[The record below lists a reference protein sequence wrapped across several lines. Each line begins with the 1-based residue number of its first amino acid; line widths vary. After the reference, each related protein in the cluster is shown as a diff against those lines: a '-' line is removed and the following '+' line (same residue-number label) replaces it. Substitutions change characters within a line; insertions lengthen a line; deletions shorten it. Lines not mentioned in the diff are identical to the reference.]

1 MTGATR
7 RRRVQQAICACC
19 MVLGA
24 VRALPAEPSSPDA
37 AAPPPSEDATS
48 VDVSRS
54 AAVAQ
59 AQPSTVSTALVPLG
73 SYAPETS
80 VALGLM
86 FVLFTDV
93 KNPGERPSSLETL
106 GIATARRQFLFELQP
121 DRYWDDQRFH
131 LWNKLEYRY
140 YPDRFFGIGNDVPN
154 RPLSYTRQMLR
165 GRLLFERRLLGSLW
179 LGGYS
184 EAMYMEPVYGA
195 AAPGFADVSG
205 RDGGLAVGVGPQI
218 AWDSRDSALAASQGT
233 LLSLQATSYLRQLG
247 GDYAF
252 WRLVADTREVLGLG
266 SGHVLALRGLL
277 VRNSAR
283 VPYYMMAQL
292 GGPDLLR
299 GYYQGRFQDRAL
311 SALEFEYRTPFVWR
325 LGAAVF
331 GGVGQVGRDLT
342 DLKLDGWH
350 PSMGAGL
357 RLNVARAEKLNLRVD
372 AGVGSDGPA
381 LYVGVGEAF

>member
-1 MTGATR
+1 MERAL
-7 RRRVQQAICACC
+7 CACSLL
-19 MVLGA
+19 LGVA
-24 VRALPAEPSSPDA
+24 RTLFAEPSSQ
-37 AAPPPSEDATS
+37 AAPAAPPSEDATTA
-48 VDVSRS
+48 DVAPSL
-54 AAVAQ
+54 ALADA
-59 AQPSTVSTALVPLG
+59 AQPSSVSTALVPLG
-73 SYAPETS
+73 SYSPETS

-86 FVLFTDV
+86 FVMFTDV

-106 GIATARRQFLFELQP
+106 GIATARRQLLFELQP
-121 DRYWDDQRFH
+121 DKYWDEQRFH
-131 LWNKLEYRY
+131 LWNKFEYRY
-140 YPDRFFGIGNDVPN
+140 YPDRYFGVGNDLPN
-154 RPLSYTRQMLR
+154 RPVSYTKQMLR

-184 EAMYMEPVYGA
+184 EAMYIDPVYGA
-195 AAPGFADVSG
+195 AGPRFDDVPG
-205 RDGGLAVGVGPQI
+205 RDGGLAVGVGPQL
-218 AWDSRDSALAASQGT
+218 AWDSRDSALAASEGT
-233 LLSLQATSYLRQLG
+233 LLSLQAITYLHQLG

-252 WRLVADTREVLGLG
+252 WRLVADARQVLGLG
-266 SGHVLALRGLL
+266 GGHVLALRALL
-277 VRNSAR
+277 VRNSTH

-325 LGAAVF
+325 IGAAVF
-331 GGVGQVGRDLT
+331 GGVGQVSEDITGLRLH
-342 DLKLDGWH
+342 GWH

-357 RLNVARAEKLNLRVD
+357 RLNIARAEKLNLRFD

>member
-7 RRRVQQAICACC
+7 RQRVQRALCACSL
-19 MVLGA
+19 VLGA
-24 VRALPAEPSSPDA
+24 ARALPAEPASPDA
-37 AAPPPSEDATS
+37 VAPPPSEDATS

-54 AAVAQ
+54 AAVAE

-121 DRYWDDQRFH
+121 DRYWDEQRFH

-154 RPLSYTRQMLR
+154 RPLPYTRQMLR

-195 AAPGFADVSG
+195 SAPGFAEVPG

-218 AWDSRDSALAASQGT
+218 AWDSRDSALAASEGT
-233 LLSLQATSYLRQLG
+233 LLSLQATSYLHQLG
-247 GDYAF
+247 GDHAF
-252 WRLVADTREVLGLG
+252 WRLLADAREVLGLG

-277 VRNSAR
+277 VRNSEQ

-325 LGAAVF
+325 FGAAVF
-331 GGVGQVGRDLT
+331 GGIGQVGNDLT
-342 DLKLDGWH
+342 SLRLEGWH

-357 RLNVARAEKLNLRVD
+357 RLNVARAEKLNLRAD

-381 LYVGVGEAF
+381 FYVGVGEAF

>member
-1 MTGATR
+1 ME
-7 RRRVQQAICACC
+7 RVLCACGL
-19 MVLGA
+19 VISVA
-24 VRALPAEPSSPDA
+24 RALFAEPSSQA
-37 AAPPPSEDATS
+37 ARAAPPSEAATTAGVVPST
-48 VDVSRS
+48 V
-54 AAVAQ
+54 VAEA
-59 AQPSTVSTALVPLG
+59 AQPVSVSTALVPLG

-86 FVLFTDV
+86 FVMFTDV

-121 DRYWDDQRFH
+121 DKYWDEQRFH

-140 YPDRFFGIGNDVPN
+140 YPDRYFGVGNDLPN
-154 RPLSYTRQMLR
+154 RPVSYTKQMLR

-184 EAMYMEPVYGA
+184 EAMYVDPVYGA
-195 AAPGFADVSG
+195 AAPRFEDVSG
-205 RDGGLAVGVGPQI
+205 RDGGLAVGVGPQL
-218 AWDSRDSALAASQGT
+218 AWDSRDSALAATEGT
-233 LLSLQATSYLRQLG
+233 LLSLQAIAYLHQLG

-252 WRLVADTREVLGLG
+252 WRLVADARQVLGLG
-266 SGHVLALRGLL
+266 GGHVLALRALL
-277 VRNSAR
+277 VRNSTQ

-325 LGAAVF
+325 IGAAVF
-331 GGVGQVGRDLT
+331 GGVGQVSEDITGLRLQ
-342 DLKLDGWH
+342 GWH

-357 RLNVARAEKLNLRVD
+357 RLNIARAEKLNLRFD
-372 AGVGSDGPA
+372 GGVGSDGPA

>member
-1 MTGATR
+1 MAAR
-7 RRRVQQAICACC
+7 RRQRVKRALCACSLL
-19 MVLGA
+19 LGA
-24 VRALPAEPSSPDA
+24 ERALWAQSSSQA
-37 AAPPPSEDATS
+37 ARAAPPSEDATTA
-48 VDVSRS
+48 DV
-54 AAVAQ
+54 APGTALAE
-59 AQPSTVSTALVPLG
+59 ATQPSSVSTALVPLA

-93 KNPGERPSSLETL
+93 KTAGERPSSLEML
-106 GIATARRQFLFELQP
+106 GMATARRQLLFELQP
-121 DRYWDDQRFH
+121 DKYWDEQRYH

-140 YPDRFFGIGNDVPN
+140 YPDRFFGVGNDVANHPA
-154 RPLSYTRQMLR
+154 PYTKQMLR
-165 GRLLFERRLLGSLW
+165 GRLLFERRVFGSLW
-179 LGGYS
+179 FGGYS
-184 EAMYMEPVYGA
+184 EATYLDPVYGA
-195 AAPGFADVSG
+195 AAPRFEDVPG
-205 RDGGLAVGVGPQI
+205 RDGGLALGVGPQL
-218 AWDSRDSALAASQGT
+218 AWDSRDSALAASEGT
-233 LLSLQATSYLRQLG
+233 LLSLQAIAYLHQLG

-252 WRLVADTREVLGLG
+252 WRLVADARQALALGG
-266 SGHVLALRGLL
+266 GHVLALRALL
-277 VRNSAR
+277 VRNSSQ

-311 SALEFEYRTPFVWR
+311 GALEFEYRTPFVWR
-325 LGAAVF
+325 LGAALF
-331 GGVGQVGRDLT
+331 GGVGRVSRDVT
-342 DLKLDGWH
+342 DLKLEGWH

>member
-1 MTGATR
+1 MAAR
-7 RRRVQQAICACC
+7 RRQLQ
-19 MVLGA
+19 
-24 VRALPAEPSSPDA
+24 RALSLCSLLLSVAHALFAEPSSQDA
-37 AAPPPSEDATS
+37 PAAPPSSAAATTA
-48 VDVSRS
+48 DVAPS
-54 AAVAQ
+54 AAVAAPAQ
-59 AQPSTVSTALVPLG
+59 ASSVSTALVPLG

-80 VALGLM
+80 LALGLM

-106 GIATARRQFLFELQP
+106 GIATARRQLLFELQP
-121 DRYWDDQRFH
+121 DKYWDEQRFH

-140 YPDRFFGIGNDVPN
+140 YPDRFFGVGNHVPDH
-154 RPLSYTRQMLR
+154 PVSYTKQMLR
-165 GRLLFERRLLGSLW
+165 GRLLFERRVLGSLW

-184 EAMYMEPVYGA
+184 EAIYIDPVYGA
-195 AAPGFADVSG
+195 AASQFEAVPG
-205 RDGGLAVGVGPQI
+205 RDGGLAVGVGPQL
-218 AWDSRDSALAASQGT
+218 AWDSRDSALAASEGT
-233 LLSLQATSYLRQLG
+233 LLSLQVTTFLHQLG

-252 WRLVADTREVLGLG
+252 WRLVADAREVLGLG
-266 SGHVLALRGLL
+266 GGHVLALRGLL
-277 VRNSAR
+277 VRNSTQ

-331 GGVGQVGRDLT
+331 GGVGRVSKDLT
-342 DLKLDGWH
+342 DLKLEGWH

-372 AGVGSDGPA
+372 AGIGSDGPA

>member
-1 MTGATR
+1 MVAR
-7 RRRVQQAICACC
+7 RNQRMQRA
-19 MVLGA
+19 LGA
-24 VRALPAEPSSPDA
+24 CGLLLS
-37 AAPPPSEDATS
+37 AAPPLFAEPPPQSTSAPAASEGATTVDIAPSTALAEA
-48 VDVSRS
+48 
-54 AAVAQ
+54 
-59 AQPSTVSTALVPLG
+59 AQPSVSTALVPLA
-73 SYAPETS
+73 SYAQETS

-121 DRYWDDQRFH
+121 DKYWDEQRFH

-140 YPDRFFGIGNDVPN
+140 YPDSFFGVGNDVPN
-154 RPLSYTRQMLR
+154 RPVSYTKQMLR

-184 EAMYMEPVYGA
+184 EAMYVDPVYGT
-195 AAPGFADVSG
+195 AAPRFEDTPG
-205 RDGGLAVGVGPQI
+205 RDGGLAVGVGPQL
-218 AWDSRDSALAASQGT
+218 AWDSRDSALAASEGT
-233 LLSLQATSYLRQLG
+233 LLSLQAITYLHQLG

-252 WRLVADTREVLGLG
+252 WRLVADARQAIGLG
-266 SGHVLALRGLL
+266 GGHVLALRGLL
-277 VRNSAR
+277 VRNSTE

-311 SALEFEYRTPFVWR
+311 SALEFEYRTPFLWR

-331 GGVGQVGRDLT
+331 GGVGRVSRDIT
-342 DLKLDGWH
+342 ELKLEGWH

-357 RLNVARAEKLNLRVD
+357 RLNVARAEKLNLRAD
-372 AGVGSDGPA
+372 AGIGSDGPA